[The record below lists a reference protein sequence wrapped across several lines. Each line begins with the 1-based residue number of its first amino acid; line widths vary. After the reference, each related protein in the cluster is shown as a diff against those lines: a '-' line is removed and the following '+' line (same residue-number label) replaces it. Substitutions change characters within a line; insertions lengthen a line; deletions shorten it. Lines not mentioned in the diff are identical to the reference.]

1 MRITRIA
8 ESFWHSEINI
18 NETQKGLF
26 PVVAFEGVSHA
37 QFMSGVPPSTVAK
50 RDLKPDVSEEI
61 AHQWTANSIV
71 DFIDQIVFDNPTSLN
86 TNTSQVLQPLIDAMV
101 LEGNYQ
107 LKPPCYNI
115 DLINPE
121 SLTCLHGSPW
131 NDLYS

>member
-50 RDLKPDVSEEI
+50 RDLKPDVSEEV
-61 AHQWTANSIV
+61 AHQLTANSIV

-86 TNTSQVLQPLIDAMV
+86 TNTS
-101 LEGNYQ
+101 
-107 LKPPCYNI
+107 
-115 DLINPE
+115 
-121 SLTCLHGSPW
+121 
-131 NDLYS
+131 